1 MFLVSGLCLDF
12 SCITESIVIPTY
24 SDLNAFIIRFTYQ
37 EKKMWVILVKWISF
51 YYINIL

>member
-24 SDLNAFIIRFTYQ
+24 SDLNAFIIRSYLSG
-37 EKKMWVILVKWISF
+37 KKNVSYISEVD
-51 YYINIL
+51 